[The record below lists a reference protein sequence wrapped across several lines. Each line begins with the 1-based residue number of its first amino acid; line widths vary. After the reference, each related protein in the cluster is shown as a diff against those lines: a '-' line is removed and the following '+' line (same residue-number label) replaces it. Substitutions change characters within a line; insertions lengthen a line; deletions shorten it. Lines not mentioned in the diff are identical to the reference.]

1 MTIAADPVVVTTAE
15 RAARAVFE
23 DLESDVRLYC
33 RTFPVVFTRARGAE
47 LCTEDGRR
55 FVDLFAGGGALNYGH
70 NNAFIKRRLLDY
82 LAADGIGY
90 GLDMYT
96 VAKREFL
103 KTFNEAVLRPLDLD
117 FKVQFCGLTGAD
129 AVTAALTLARKVTGR
144 RGVISFTGAR
154 HAVPGATVVPYA
166 EGLAMI
172 ERVAEVAAPAAIIVE
187 PVQLEGGVFA
197 APAEWLRS
205 VRAIADR
212 HAIQLIFDE
221 TQTGCGRTGTFF
233 GFEHSGVQPD
243 LITVAKSVGGYGVP
257 LSMVLLRRDLD
268 IWQPGEHTGAF
279 RGSQLAFVAATAACE
294 LWSDTQFR
302 TNMAVASRRLGRFRA
317 GLRDFVARGRGM
329 LLGIDLGSVDRAE
342 RLQRY
347 AFGRDVLVDLCA
359 RRDGVVKVMPP
370 LSIDIARLDRGLDV
384 LRDGLRTV

>member
-1 MTIAADPVVVTTAE
+1 MTIAADPVIVTRAE

-33 RTFPVVFTRARGAE
+33 RKFPVVFTRARGAE

-82 LAADGIGY
+82 LAADGIAY

-103 KTFNEAVLRPLDLD
+103 KTFNDTVLRPLDLD

-129 AVTAALTLARKVTGR
+129 AVEAALTLARKVTGR
-144 RGVISFTGAR
+144 CGVIAFTGAR
-154 HAVPGATVVPYA
+154 HAVPGAVVVPYA

-172 ERVAEVAAPAAIIVE
+172 ERAVEAPAAIIVE
-187 PVQLEGGVFA
+187 PVQLEGGVFS
-197 APAEWLRS
+197 APAEWLRKL
-205 VRAIADR
+205 RALADR
-212 HAIQLIFDE
+212 RAIQLIFDE

-233 GFEHSGVQPD
+233 GFEESGVQPD
-243 LITVAKSVGGYGVP
+243 LITVSESVGGYGVP

-268 IWQPGEHTGAF
+268 IWQPGEHAGAF

-302 TNMAVASRRLGRFRA
+302 TNMAVASRRLGRFR
-317 GLRDFVARGRGM
+317 GELRDFVARGRGM
-329 LLGIDLGSVDRAE
+329 VLGIDLGSQERAE

-347 AFGRDVLVDLCA
+347 AFGREVLVDLCA

-370 LSIDIARLDRGLDV
+370 LSIDIARLDRGLGV
-384 LRDGLRTV
+384 LRDGLQTV